1 MIKKGKLTD
10 FILKDVKQVEKQLAK
25 EVAPE
30 INKLFKESVYD
41 SLIQWYSEYSPN
53 IYQRTNNFM
62 NVYKSANTLCRGN
75 ILTMRVDSSL
85 MNDYLGFDIPPYP
98 SYERQTLYANTA
110 FDFMFMNGEHGH
122 GRWMMHQS
130 IPPFDRVDKDF
141 RNGFGGKVQKIING
155 KAKEILFG

>member
-25 EVAPE
+25 EVTPE

-62 NVYKSANTLCRGN
+62 NVYKSVNTSCRGN
-75 ILTMRVDSSL
+75 ILTMRVDSSF

-98 SYERQTLYANTA
+98 TYERQTLSADTA
-110 FDFMFMNGEHGH
+110 FDYMFMNGEHGH
-122 GRWMMHQS
+122 GRWMIYQS
-130 IPPFDRVDKDF
+130 IPPFDRVDRDF
-141 RNGFGGKVQKIING
+141 RNGFGGRVQKIIDN
-155 KAKEILFG
+155 KAKELFLR

>member
-141 RNGFGGKVQKIING
+141 RNGFGGKVQKNING

>member
-10 FILKDVKQVEKQLAK
+10 FILKNVKQVEKQLAK
-25 EVAPE
+25 EVTPE

-41 SLIQWYSEYSPN
+41 SLIQWYSEYAPN

-75 ILTMRVDSSL
+75 ILTMRVDSSF
-85 MNDYLGFDIPPYP
+85 MNDYLGFDIPPYS

-130 IPPFDRVDKDF
+130 IPPFDRVDRDF

>member
-1 MIKKGKLTD
+1 MIKKGKLTN

-53 IYQRTNNFM
+53 MYQRTNNFM
-62 NVYKSANTLCRGN
+62 NVYKSANTSCHGN
-75 ILTMRVDSSL
+75 ILTMSVDSSF
-85 MNDYLGFDIPPYP
+85 MNDYPGFDIPPYP
-98 SYERQTLYANTA
+98 TYKRQTLYANTA
-110 FDFMFMNGEHGH
+110 FDFMFINGEHGH

-130 IPPFDRVDKDF
+130 ISPFDRVDRDF
-141 RNGFGGKVQKIING
+141 RNGFGGKVQKIIND

>member
-98 SYERQTLYANTA
+98 SYERQTLYTNTA

>member
-75 ILTMRVDSSL
+75 ILTMMVDSSF

>member
-25 EVAPE
+25 EVTPE

-62 NVYKSANTLCRGN
+62 NVYKSVNTSCRGN
-75 ILTMRVDSSL
+75 ILTMRVDSSF

-130 IPPFDRVDKDF
+130 ISPFDRVDRDF

>member
-25 EVAPE
+25 EVTPE

-62 NVYKSANTLCRGN
+62 NVYKSVNTSCRGN
-75 ILTMRVDSSL
+75 ILTMRVDSSF

-98 SYERQTLYANTA
+98 TYERQTLSADTA
-110 FDFMFMNGEHGH
+110 FDYMFMNGEHGH
-122 GRWMMHQS
+122 GRWMIYQS
-130 IPPFDRVDKDF
+130 IPPFDRVDRDF
-141 RNGFGGKVQKIING
+141 RTGFGGRVQKIIDN
-155 KAKEILFG
+155 KAKELFLR

>member
-41 SLIQWYSEYSPN
+41 SLIQWYNEYSPN

-75 ILTMRVDSSL
+75 ILTMRVDSSF

>member
-1 MIKKGKLTD
+1 MGKNGSFDDLIKKAEK
-10 FILKDVKQVEKQLAK
+10 INKQLPK

-53 IYQRTNNFM
+53 MYQRTNNFM
-62 NVYKSANTLCRGN
+62 NVYKSANTSCHGN
-75 ILTMRVDSSL
+75 ILTMRVDSSF
-85 MNDYLGFDIPPYP
+85 MNDYLGFDIPPY
-98 SYERQTLYANTA
+98 STYEKQTLYADTA

-130 IPPFDRVDKDF
+130 TPPYELIDRDF
-141 RNGFGGKVQKIING
+141 QSGFGGRVQEIINK
-155 KAKEILFG
+155 KAKELFLR

>member
-25 EVAPE
+25 EVTPE

-62 NVYKSANTLCRGN
+62 NVYKSVNTSCRGN
-75 ILTMRVDSSL
+75 ILTMMVDSSF

-130 IPPFDRVDKDF
+130 IPPFDRVDRDF

>member
-110 FDFMFMNGEHGH
+110 LDFMFMNGEHGH

>member
-1 MIKKGKLTD
+1 MIKKGKVTD
-10 FILKDVKQVEKQLAK
+10 FILKDGKQVEKQLAK

-110 FDFMFMNGEHGH
+110 FDFMFLNGEHGH

>member
-130 IPPFDRVDKDF
+130 IPPFDRVDRDF

>member
-130 IPPFDRVDKDF
+130 IPPFDRVDRDF
-141 RNGFGGKVQKIING
+141 RSGFGGRVQKIIDN
-155 KAKEILFG
+155 KAKKILFG